1 MALRE
6 ASELRRIADLIDRF
20 PKFIRR
26 DRGQASVRD
35 TIHAILAKHG
45 ADDLALEA
53 ELEQLTEDYRST
65 IATYYERQ
73 FGA

>member
-1 MALRE
+1 MSHFE
-6 ASELRRIADLIDRF
+6 ADELRRIADLIDRF

-26 DRGQASVRD
+26 DRGSASVRD
-35 TIHAILAKHG
+35 TIRAILEKHG
-45 ADDLALEA
+45 VDDVALEI

>member
-1 MALRE
+1 MQHFQAN
-6 ASELRRIADLIDRF
+6 ELRRIADLIDRF

-26 DRGQASVRD
+26 DRGQSSVRD
-35 TIHAILAKHG
+35 TIRGILEKHG
-45 ADDLALEA
+45 VDDVALEI

>member
-1 MALRE
+1 MQHFE
-6 ASELRRIADLIDRF
+6 ANELRRIADLIDRF

-26 DRGQASVRD
+26 DRGTSSVRD
-35 TIHAILAKHG
+35 TIAGILAKHG
-45 ADDLALEA
+45 VDDVALEI

>member
-1 MALRE
+1 MAFFE
-6 ASELRRIADLIDRF
+6 ADELRRIADLIDRF

-26 DRGQASVRD
+26 DRGGVSVQESIIR
-35 TIHAILAKHG
+35 ILAQHG
-45 ADDLALEA
+45 ISNRQLELDLK
-53 ELEQLTEDYRST
+53 QLTEDYRQT

>member
-1 MALRE
+1 MSFFE
-6 ASELRRIADLIDRF
+6 ADELRRIADLIDRF

-26 DRGQASVRD
+26 DRGSASVRD
-35 TIHAILAKHG
+35 TIHAILERHG
-45 ADDLALEA
+45 VNDAALES